1 MPLKTR
7 KELGKTFSTGAQ
19 PTAQHYA
26 DRVDSTINQLD
37 DGVFVSPEKNIGINT
52 KTPDV
57 KLSVVG
63 DTRIKKDESGA
74 GGNLLAEGNIT
85 IKGDLNT
92 GSSNSKLK
100 INAPVQIA
108 QDLTINGSVQIAQTL
123 NVTEDIKTTG
133 IIEAPQ
139 IYINKAPVWPA
150 GAVMSFAM
158 EDAPAGWLKCNGDE
172 VSRTEYAA
180 LFAAIGTVYGKGD
193 DSTTFNLPDL
203 RGEFIRGWDAGRGVD
218 EGRELGSWQA
228 DQNKEHKHYVCAAA
242 NGGAILSNSNRNNT
256 ISTHANYP
264 SYENYAFASQLL
276 EANCGLSSS
285 SGGKETHPRSIA
297 LNYCI
302 KY

>member
-1 MPLKTR
+1 MPLQTR
-7 KELGKTFSTGAQ
+7 SELRKTFSTGAQ

-37 DGVFVSPEKNIGINT
+37 DGVFVSPEKNIGIND

-57 KLSVVG
+57 RLSVVG
-63 DTRIKKDESGA
+63 DTKIKKGDSGA

-85 IKGDLNT
+85 IGGDLNT
-92 GSSNSKLK
+92 GSSNSELK

-108 QDLTINGSVQIAQTL
+108 QDLTINGAVQIAQTL
-123 NVTEDIKTTG
+123 NVTEDIKATG

-158 EDAPAGWLKCNGDE
+158 KDAPPGWLKCDGE
-172 VSRTEYAA
+172 PVSRTEYAA
-180 LFAAIGTVYGKGD
+180 LFAAIGIVYGNGD

-203 RGEFIRGWDAGRGVD
+203 RGEFIRGWDDGRGVD
-218 EGRELGSWQA
+218 PGRELGSEQDYDWKGFSMNTVG
-228 DQNKEHKHYVCAAA
+228 QNATVGTYSHGPLDMGKSTTGYTD
-242 NGGAILSNSNRNNT
+242 GGIFT
-256 ISTHANYP
+256 
-264 SYENYAFASQLL
+264 
-276 EANCGLSSS
+276 
-285 SGGKETHPRSIA
+285 GKWDNPGTTVGIKWDDSELRPCNIA